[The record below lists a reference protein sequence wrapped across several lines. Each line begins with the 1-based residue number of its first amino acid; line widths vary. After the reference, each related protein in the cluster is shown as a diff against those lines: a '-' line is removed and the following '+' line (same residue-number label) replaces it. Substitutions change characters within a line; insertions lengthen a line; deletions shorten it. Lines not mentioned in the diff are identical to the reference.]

1 MTMLAVVPT
10 QLELDSFLEALAA
23 MGLGGQPTAL
33 GRLEGNA
40 YFDGRLTVGKGG
52 LGKAQF
58 GVQTQHLIHAI
69 PDVSVVLCVGTSG
82 GLDTNLAIGDVVVA
96 TRTVEHDFNR
106 MLRST
111 PLPSFDGDP
120 AYLSAI
126 GSAGSLA
133 AMPFD
138 IHFGPVA
145 SGDEGIM
152 GVERANEIVDA
163 TGAVAVAW
171 EGAGG
176 ARACE
181 FSGVPFVE
189 IRGISDLAD
198 ESSNTDFYENLPFAM
213 KNLALLVKE
222 LVDIEPMMASVPECG

>member
-1 MTMLAVVPT
+1 MNTI
-10 QLELDSFLEALAA
+10 S
-23 MGLGGQPTAL
+23 TACS
-33 GRLEGNA
+33 
-40 YFDGRLTVGKGG
+40 D
-52 LGKAQF
+52 
-58 GVQTQHLIHAI
+58 
-69 PDVSVVLCVGTSG
+69 
-82 GLDTNLAIGDVVVA
+82 
-96 TRTVEHDFNR
+96 
-106 MLRST
+106 
-111 PLPSFDGDP
+111 PLHFPSFDGDP

-222 LVDIEPMMASVPECG
+222 LVDIEPMMASVPE